1 VPLPRLNFPINNQTN
16 VDVNNYVSYTP
27 EELAQDQYFI
37 QWVNAT
43 DLAAENFWQ
52 NWLETYP
59 FKRKDIEIARQIVL
73 LTNQMADSDFSDDE
87 MVELK
92 VLFSNKLRNMK
103 LLLFGGASVKTGHG
117 RQWQPHSP

>member
-43 DLAAENFWQ
+43 DLAEKTFGKIGSK
-52 NWLETYP
+52 P
-59 FKRKDIEIARQIVL
+59 IP
-73 LTNQMADSDFSDDE
+73 
-87 MVELK
+87 LK
-92 VLFSNKLRNMK
+92 EKILK
-103 LLLFGGASVKTGHG
+103 
-117 RQWQPHSP
+117 

>member
-16 VDVNNYVSYTP
+16 LDVNNYVSYTP

-73 LTNQMADSDFSDDE
+73 LTNQMANSDFSD
-87 MVELK
+87 
-92 VLFSNKLRNMK
+92 MK
-103 LLLFGGASVKTGHG
+103 
-117 RQWQPHSP
+117 WQS